1 MTHSSQPQNQK
12 LYYEYRLGETVNDV
26 VTAPRPKRWCAT
38 GEASH
43 FSGCCRRCAGLTQ
56 ASVGRDGQPFR
67 LQLDDALMLDVQRRI
82 DVAVDALGAAVRT
95 IPSANR

>member
-1 MTHSSQPQNQK
+1 MGMLAQRDNQNY
-12 LYYEYRLGETVNDV
+12 L

-56 ASVGRDGQPFR
+56 VSVGRDGQPFR

-82 DVAVDALGAAVRT
+82 DVAVDALRGTTGA